1 MVILEIT
8 LPHAQAHRGVHTHA
22 HARTLA
28 QGSRASQTHSS
39 PGVRLTNWKVP
50 RTALSRRHAGGTSA
64 LEEAAPGAPSRDPAP
79 PRPAGSHRRGPAA
92 RARGGA

>member
-28 QGSRASQTHSS
+28 HSS

-64 LEEAAPGAPSRDPAP
+64 LEEAALGAPSRDTAP
-79 PRPAGSHRRGPAA
+79 PPPAGSRRTGPAA